1 MEKELE
7 KFTKKIEEEERKIL
21 EFLEEEFEKLHGK
34 FVKETI
40 KLLRERRKR
49 VEKAYYLWK
58 RLLGKLQ
65 SARKRERDERFREW
79 AEGKTK
85 DLKFYMEEVEEI
97 FELIKK
103 FSSEEVIERLL
114 REDRYYEYF
123 KKKEKFHLDRIKERM
138 RTP

>member
-7 KFTKKIEEEERKIL
+7 KFTKKVEEEEGKVL
-21 EFLEEEFEKLHGK
+21 EFLEKEFEKLHGK

-40 KLLRERRKR
+40 KLLRERRKKA
-49 VEKAYYLWK
+49 EKAYYFWK

-65 SARKRERDERFREW
+65 SAKKRERDERFREW
-79 AEGKTK
+79 VERKMK
-85 DLKFYMEEVEEI
+85 NLKFYMEEIEEI
-97 FELIKK
+97 VELIKK
-103 FSSEEVIERLL
+103 FSSEEIIERLL